1 MNILFLHRIW
11 PSFGGG
17 ETVTKCLAAEL
28 IRRGHSVF
36 VLYFKEKR
44 NASDS
49 VSVDEKMVQTLVPN
63 VHFNENSSEF
73 FVNGNEAKYVSRFLI
88 NYVNTNHI
96 DVVVNQW
103 WPVEYHQ
110 NVQKETKAK
119 IIKCL
124 HMDPDTQKVLTNISG
139 VKGTIL
145 RLLEPIYRIIERK
158 KHLYSCDK
166 YVENVDKLV
175 FLAPSYQEFYLSHTS
190 LKDAKDK
197 TSFIYNPVVYS
208 FKATEEEIAS
218 KGNEV
223 IVVGRLLEKH
233 KQVSRILAA
242 WNVIDEDHRKAWKLR
257 IVGDGPDRSMYEQI
271 ISSQGINNV
280 SFEGFQN
287 PLPFY
292 KKASILLMSSA
303 YEGWPM
309 SVIEAMQNGVA
320 VIVMNTFKSAS
331 DIVKNRE
338 NGLLTKPDVLDFSKA
353 IQKLMADDELRKK
366 LAINGVRSCSPYTV
380 EHVVDS
386 WMCLIESMLKDEK

>member
-1 MNILFLHRIW
+1 MNILFLHRVW

-17 ETVTKCLAAEL
+17 ETVTKCLSAEL
-28 IRRGHSVF
+28 IKRGHSVF

-49 VSVDEKMVQTLVPN
+49 VSVDDKVVQTLIPN
-63 VHFNENSSEF
+63 VRFDENSSEF
-73 FVNGNEAKYVSRFLI
+73 FVNRNESKYVSQFLI
-88 NYVNTNHI
+88 NYVNANNI
-96 DVVVNQW
+96 DVIVNQW

-110 NVQKETKAK
+110 NVPKRTNAK

-139 VKGTIL
+139 VKGIIL
-145 RLLEPIYRIIERK
+145 RSLEPIYRVIERK

-166 YVENVDKLV
+166 YVESVDKLV
-175 FLAPSYQEFYLSHTS
+175 FLAPSYQNFYLSHTR
-190 LKDAKDK
+190 LKKAKDK

-218 KGNEV
+218 KGNEIV
-223 IVVGRLLEKH
+223 VVGRLLEKH

-242 WNVIDEDHRKAWKLR
+242 WKAIDEGYRMNWKLR

-271 ISSQGINNV
+271 VSGQGIKNV

-331 DIVKNRE
+331 DIVKNGE
-338 NGLLTKPDVLDFSKA
+338 NGLLTKPDILDFTKA
-353 IQKLMADDELRKK
+353 IQKLMTDDELRNK